1 VAVPTS
7 KSALGAAV
15 EAARNAPIDWF
26 ETTYSHGLVSR
37 LKKPEP
43 PKLRGWWARQW
54 CALRG
59 HGGITNYP
67 DCNTYFMKEGLCKR
81 CGSRVVCS

>member
-1 VAVPTS
+1 VAIPTS
-7 KSALGAAV
+7 KSALSAAV
-15 EAARNAPIDWF
+15 EAARNAPVDWF
-26 ETTYSHGLVSR
+26 IETQGSFLKR
-37 LKKPEP
+37 LEKPKP
-43 PKLRGWWARQW
+43 PKLRPWYARLW